1 MKMIITKLNFYIQ
14 TKMKSTGSKKT
25 SQSFNIGSNKKT
37 VEKINESDH
46 LTTETT
52 KISIRN
58 TQQTAIISIL
68 FQFIIYNAPFLK
80 LCAYI
85 GWE

>member
-1 MKMIITKLNFYIQ
+1 MKMIITKLFFYIQ

-25 SQSFNIGSNKKT
+25 SLSFNIGSNKNT
-37 VEKINESDH
+37 VQKINESDH

-58 TQQTAIISIL
+58 YQ
-68 FQFIIYNAPFLK
+68 
-80 LCAYI
+80 
-85 GWE
+85 